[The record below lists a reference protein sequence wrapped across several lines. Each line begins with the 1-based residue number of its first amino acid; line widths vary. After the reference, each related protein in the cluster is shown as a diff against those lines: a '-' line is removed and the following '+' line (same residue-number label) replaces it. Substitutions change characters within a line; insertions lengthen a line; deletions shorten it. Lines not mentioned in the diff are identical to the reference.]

1 MQSVSPEENH
11 EQSLQPGPSNVDA
24 IQPSA
29 SKRASKKY
37 TSPIWN
43 YFEKVQDQPNFAS
56 CLICG
61 LKYQHSSNTSNLAKV
76 SKEYDSFIH
85 YAAIF
90 YPLFMQHLKTKHL
103 KEWQA
108 CEEEKKEVELI
119 KKRKLERD
127 DATMTQ
133 PTLSEVINKKSV
145 YPSMTCVQYII

>member
-11 EQSLQPGPSNVDA
+11 EQLLQPGPSNVDD

>member
-56 CLICG
+56 CVMMYFSKKTHRNC
-61 LKYQHSSNTSNLAKV
+61 SN
-76 SKEYDSFIH
+76 
-85 YAAIF
+85 
-90 YPLFMQHLKTKHL
+90 
-103 KEWQA
+103 
-108 CEEEKKEVELI
+108 
-119 KKRKLERD
+119 
-127 DATMTQ
+127 
-133 PTLSEVINKKSV
+133 
-145 YPSMTCVQYII
+145 